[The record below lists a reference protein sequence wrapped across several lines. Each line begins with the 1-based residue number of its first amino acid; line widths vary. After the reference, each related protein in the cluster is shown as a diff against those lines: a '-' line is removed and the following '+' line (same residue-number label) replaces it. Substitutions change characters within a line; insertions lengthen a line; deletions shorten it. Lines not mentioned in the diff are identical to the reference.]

1 MTIEI
6 RSITAKQTLDLR
18 QRVLWP
24 NKTRAEMHLPGDESA
39 INFGAYQNEVLVGV
53 GSFFRDQDNF
63 GDQDKASVFR
73 LRKMAVEPKLQGQGI
88 ARRLIFTARTE
99 LKLKGATLIW
109 CDARLSAAGFYQ
121 KCGFKIDTEVFQKS
135 GMDYVK
141 AHLTL

>member
-1 MTIEI
+1 MIVEI
-6 RSITAKQTLDLR
+6 RSITAQQTLDLR

-24 NKTRAEMHLPGDESA
+24 NKSRAEMHLPGDENA
-39 INFGAYQNEVLVGV
+39 LNFGAYQNEVLVGI
-53 GSFFRDQDNF
+53 GSFFRDPDA
-63 GDQDKASVFR
+63 ASVFR
-73 LRKMAVEPKLQGQGI
+73 LRKMAVEPKLHGQGI
-88 ARRLIFTARTE
+88 ARRLIFAARTE
-99 LKLKGATLIW
+99 LKTKGATLIW